1 MAHLSTLYDQD
12 FHAWALQSAELIRT
26 GQLEQLDLEHLAE
39 EVEDMGANKQQQL
52 ENRLRILLSHLLK
65 WRYQP
70 HLRSRSWEATI
81 KEQRYSIQRLMQK
94 NPSLKNK
101 WDETLT
107 DAYRLGVLLAVRETY
122 LEETTFPSECPYTTE
137 QIVSDDY
144 WPG

>member
-94 NPSLKNK
+94 NPSLKSK
-101 WDETLT
+101 WDETGKCSLT
-107 DAYRLGVLLAVRETY
+107 AGDPCRDSAA
-122 LEETTFPSECPYTTE
+122 
-137 QIVSDDY
+137 
-144 WPG
+144 